1 MNPSSIR
8 YWGVLVV
15 SLLLLVRSSEEVG
28 VSKSN
33 IDAGLTNLAKIVNQ
47 IGLRLYSEIAGDGN
61 TLFSPFSLSS
71 LFGMLYLGARGPQ
84 SQVIGE
90 KLGFEGTDFVGKD
103 VHETFK
109 ELAVL
114 LADNSLYVANGVF
127 PQSGMKILDSYRIK
141 LGQYYDGKLTELD
154 FANDLDEAT
163 NYINQWVSQKT
174 RNKIPELFSGN
185 SLGGAI
191 MVILNVIYFKESWA
205 FKFNPINTIP
215 ATFVNLNGQE
225 VIVPMMTQ
233 KAKFLYG
240 FNSDLMIHVLDIPY
254 TGNKT
259 SMLLVLAEDNV
270 DLSLVER
277 RLNPEFLNRLSKELE
292 DTLVHLFLPRFKLSL
307 KYEDNELK
315 RALSAMGLRE
325 FFSLDY
331 SGIGEDR
338 GLTLSDIVHK
348 AVLEVNEEGTE
359 AAAVSGA
366 VFRGVPI
373 VRVNHPFLFF
383 IRDRRTGLVLFMGR
397 VNNMPSP

>member
-1 MNPSSIR
+1 M
-8 YWGVLVV
+8 

-33 IDAGLTNLAKIVNQ
+33 SDAGLTNLAKIVNQ

-90 KLGFEGTDFVGKD
+90 KLGFEGTDFVGKN

-109 ELAVL
+109 ELAAL

-154 FANDLDEAT
+154 FADELDEAT

-174 RNKIPELFSGN
+174 RNMIPELFSGN

-205 FKFNPINTIP
+205 LKFNPINTNP
-215 ATFVNLNGQE
+215 ATFFNLNGEE

-254 TGNKT
+254 AGNKT

-277 RLNPEFLNRLSKELE
+277 TLNPEFLNRLSKELE
-292 DTLVHLFLPRFKLSL
+292 ETLVHLFLPRFKLSL
-307 KYEDNELK
+307 KYEDKELK

-325 FFSLDY
+325 LFSLDY